1 MERLLHLHQG
11 PISHND
17 NPPCFAGDPYLECL
31 EQQIA
36 TTAASFRFQERGE
49 EREAVLVQT
58 AEEEEE
64 ERQLYPA
71 SSPSLDDD
79 TMPFL
84 QMLQTVDNYGTTSPG
99 RPPFPFFSFREPNFQ
114 TLLKLQ
120 HLKKLPWDV
129 NNNFSS
135 SSFGCFDSAEIDQ
148 QQPQLVPQSQM
159 IELESC
165 NVTHDYPSFVDS
177 PVKSETRELPHH
189 HSSSC
194 PEGVSPAGGERAAG
208 QDRTVDPPN
217 PSSAPLLPWSA
228 TNTEE
233 ATRNSAKPAA
243 DGSSTATK
251 KERRKRKRTRA
262 AKNKEEVESQRMTH
276 ITVERNRRRQMNEH
290 LNSLRSLMPPSYVQR
305 VVFSI
310 PSFECSHLSPIM
322 QRNCTDEILGIF
334 FSKKGDQA
342 SIIGGAIDFVKEL
355 EQLLQCLEAQKRI
368 RRDAAAAAVCEEE
381 FAAAPSSEAAEIE
394 VTAIQNHVNLKVK
407 CERRGRGGTRG
418 RQLVRAIVALE
429 ELCLTVLHLNI
440 SSSAST
446 AFYSFNLKIEEE
458 CKLGSADE
466 VAAAVH
472 QIFSSIING

>member
-305 VVFSI
+305 
-310 PSFECSHLSPIM
+310 
-322 QRNCTDEILGIF
+322 
-334 FSKKGDQA
+334 GDQA

-368 RRDAAAAAVCEEE
+368 RRDDAAAVCEEE
-381 FAAAPSSEAAEIE
+381 FRTAAAAAPSSEAAEIE

>member
-49 EREAVLVQT
+49 EPEAVLVQT

-84 QMLQTVDNYGTTSPG
+84 QMLQTVDNYATTSPG

-135 SSFGCFDSAEIDQ
+135 SSFGCFDSSEIDQ

-208 QDRTVDPPN
+208 QDRTVDPPD

-305 VVFSI
+305 
-310 PSFECSHLSPIM
+310 
-322 QRNCTDEILGIF
+322 
-334 FSKKGDQA
+334 GDQA

-368 RRDAAAAAVCEEE
+368 RRDDAAAVCEEE
-381 FAAAPSSEAAEIE
+381 FRAAAAAPSSEAAEIE